1 MKEQTKYV
9 KVASHEAK
17 KGEFKKCLLLYSG
30 GLDTSVMLK
39 WIQDQYEAKVV
50 CLTLDI
56 GQVADNLDEIKKK
69 ALKLGAV
76 EAHVHDAKKEFAEKY
91 LREAIFAN
99 ADYQG
104 GYALGCPLG
113 RVVISELAV
122 RYAEKTGCT
131 VIAHGCTGKG
141 NDQVRFEGY
150 VVTLNSNL
158 KIIAPVREWGM
169 GRDEELK
176 YAKQHNIPVLQT
188 SKSPYSYDENMWSN
202 TAEGG
207 EIENPELTA
216 PIEKILRWC
225 KTPQAAPDKV
235 DTVMLEFEKG
245 VPVKMDGKKLEL
257 WDLIMQLNKRAGKAG
272 CGFHQIVE
280 DRIVGLKV
288 RGVYENPAASVLI
301 AAHKK
306 LEYLVSTREENEF
319 KNNIDNKW
327 AYLCYGAKYFEP
339 TMKHIR
345 AYLTSCNERV
355 TGTVKVTLYKGQI
368 WVASTSSPFSLFN
381 SSMATFDSDLGAFN
395 QNASPG
401 FIELYNLAQKTSH
414 AVGQQAKRKI
424 GGGGAPKKKAKK

>member
-9 KVASHEAK
+9 KVASHEAE

-39 WIQDQYEAKVV
+39 WIQDKYESQVV

-56 GQVADNLDEIKKK
+56 GQVADNLEEIKQK

-76 EAHVHDAKKEFAEKY
+76 EAIVHDARKEFAEKY
-91 LREAIFAN
+91 LAEAIQAN

-122 RYAEKTGCT
+122 KYAQKTGCQ

-150 VVTLNSNL
+150 CTTLDSNL

-169 GRDEELK
+169 GRDEELR
-176 YAKQHNIPVLQT
+176 YAEEHNIPVLQT

-207 EIENPELTA
+207 EIENPELTVPLEA
-216 PIEKILRWC
+216 VLRWC
-225 KTPQAAPDKV
+225 KTPQTAPDKV
-235 DTVMLEFEKG
+235 DTVTLEFEKG
-245 VPVKMDGKKLEL
+245 VPVAMDGKKMEL
-257 WDLIMQLNKRAGKAG
+257 WDLIMKLNKRAGGNG
-272 CGFHQIVE
+272 CGFHQLVE

-319 KNNIDNKW
+319 KASVDNKW

-339 TMKHIR
+339 TMDHIR
-345 AYLTSCNERV
+345 AYLKSSNEKV
-355 TGTVKVTLYKGQI
+355 TGTAKVTMYKGSI
-368 WVASTSSPFSLFN
+368 FVASTSSPYSLFN
-381 SSMATFDSDLGAFN
+381 ISMATFDADLGAFN

-414 AVGQQAKRKI
+414 AVRKQAKSAEDEMSARKR
-424 GGGGAPKKKAKK
+424 ARNN

>member
-1 MKEQTKYV
+1 MKEKSAYV
-9 KVASHEAK
+9 KVAIHEAR
-17 KGEFKKCLLLYSG
+17 KGDFKKCLLLYSG

-39 WIQDQYEAKVV
+39 WIQDHYESEVV
-50 CLTLDI
+50 ALTIDI
-56 GQVADNLDEIKKK
+56 GQVADNLEEIKQK

-76 EAHVHDAKKEFAEKY
+76 ESIVHDARREFASKY
-91 LREAIFAN
+91 LAEAVKAN

-104 GYALGCPLG
+104 GYALGCPLV
-113 RVVISELAV
+113 RVIISELAV
-122 RYAEKTGCT
+122 KYAVQTGCT
-131 VIAHGCTGKG
+131 VVAHGCTGKG

-150 VVTLNSNL
+150 ITTLNYSL
-158 KIIAPVREWGM
+158 KTIAPVREWGM

-176 YAKQHNIPVLQT
+176 YAEEKGIPVLQT
-188 SKSPYSYDENMWSN
+188 AKSPYSYDENMWSN

-216 PIEKILRWC
+216 PLDRILRWC
-225 KTPQAAPDKV
+225 KTPQAAPDRKE
-235 DTVMLEFEKG
+235 TITIEFVKG
-245 VPVKMDGKKLEL
+245 IPVSMDGKKLEL

-339 TMKHIR
+339 TMRHIR
-345 AYLTSCNERV
+345 AYLESSNERV
-355 TGTVKVTLYKGQI
+355 TGTAKVTLYKGQI
-368 WVASTSSPFSLFN
+368 WACSTTSPYSLFN
-381 SSMATFDSDLGAFN
+381 MSMATFDADLGAFN
-395 QNASPG
+395 HNASAG
-401 FIELYNLAQKTSH
+401 FIELYNLAQKTSA
-414 AVGQQAKRKI
+414 AVGVQAKRKLE
-424 GGGGAPKKKAKK
+424 GANGAAKKAKI